1 MKDVEGTL
9 VSEIRDLT
17 AISLVPKTEIPAIA
31 LPDKYSLE
39 SLESH
44 QLSPSRIRQRV
55 RLISP
60 ASLIAYITKFKDER
74 SVVFADKENT
84 KIVAVLD
91 YHESASAANWGEHK
105 ASYDC
110 PFSDDWKEWAGRD
123 KKAMNQ
129 TDFAEF
135 LENHIQNV
143 APVSDDYKGPSGTAL
158 LEMVLAFQETRKAE
172 FKSVRRLQ
180 DGTYQMAYSDEKS
193 GAGNTSLPEKIS
205 LAISPFHNGSPYQ
218 VDARIRYRLRDAQ
231 LVLWYELIEPQKIVE
246 HAFQEIIVDLENQLA
261 DVPVFE
267 GSV

>member
-1 MKDVEGTL
+1 MKDIESTV

-31 LPDKYSLE
+31 LPENYCVE
-39 SLESH
+39 SLEGH

-60 ASLIAYITKFKDER
+60 SSLIAYITKFKDER

-91 YHESASAANWGEHK
+91 YHESAAAANWGDHK
-105 ASYDC
+105 AVYDC
-110 PFSDDWKEWAGRD
+110 PLSEDWKEWAGRD
-123 KKAMNQ
+123 KKAMGQ

-135 LENHIQNV
+135 LENHIQNI
-143 APVSDDYKGPSGTAL
+143 APVSDDYPGPSGTAL

-180 DGTYQMAYSDEKS
+180 DGTFQMSYSDEKS
-193 GAGNTSLPEKIS
+193 GAGNTSMPEKIS
-205 LAISPFHNGSPYQ
+205 LAIAPFHNGEPYQ
-218 VDARIRYRLRDAQ
+218 VDARIRYRLRDGQ
-231 LVLWYELIEPQKIVE
+231 LALWFELIEPSKIVE
-246 HAFQEIIVDLENQLA
+246 HAFQEIVTDLENQLS